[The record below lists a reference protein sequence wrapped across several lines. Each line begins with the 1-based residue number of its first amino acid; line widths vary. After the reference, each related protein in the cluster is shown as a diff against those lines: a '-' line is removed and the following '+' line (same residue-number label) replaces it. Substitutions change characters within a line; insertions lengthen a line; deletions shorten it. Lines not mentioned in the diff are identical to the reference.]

1 MARPAVML
9 LQASRLVPFER
20 SVPQGLQVSGELIWN
35 RDGQLELS
43 FGVLAAAASG
53 LNELVVPG
61 GLIDGP
67 QAAGQRRD
75 ELWTTTCFEAFLA
88 IPDQPGYWEIN
99 LAPNGDWALYRFEGY
114 RSGQSQQPLDSAPE
128 ITLRRWHHQLRLDAR
143 LDLSSWWPDE
153 RCPELALTTV
163 LDRGANGIS
172 HWALR
177 HGDSRADF
185 HDRSTFLQA

>member
-20 SVPQGLQVSGELIWN
+20 SVAQGLQVSGELIWS
-35 RDGQLELS
+35 RSGQLELS

-53 LNELVVPG
+53 LSDLILPP

-67 QAAGQRRD
+67 QGAGQRRD

-88 IPDQPGYWEIN
+88 LPDQPGYWEIN
-99 LAPNGDWALYRFEGY
+99 LAPNGDWAVYRFEGY
-114 RSGQSQQPLDSAPE
+114 RSGQCHQPLENSPAVA
-128 ITLRRWHHQLRLDAR
+128 LRRWHHQLRLDAV
-143 LDLSSWWPDE
+143 LNLSPWWPDE
-153 RCPELALTTV
+153 HCPELALTTV

-172 HWALR
+172 HWALC
-177 HGDSRADF
+177 HGETRADF
-185 HDRSTFLQA
+185 HDRSTFLQT

>member
-1 MARPAVML
+1 MARPAVKL
-9 LQASRLVPFER
+9 LQAIRLVPFES
-20 SVPQGLQVSGELIWN
+20 SVSQGLQVSGELIWSRN
-35 RDGQLELS
+35 GQLELS

-53 LNELVVPG
+53 LSDLTLPPS
-61 GLIDGP
+61 LIDGP

-88 IPDQPGYWEIN
+88 LQEQPGYWEIN
-99 LAPNGDWALYRFEGY
+99 LAPNGDWAVYRFEDY
-114 RSGQSQQPLDSAPE
+114 RTGQSQQHLDNPPSV
-128 ITLRRWHHQLRLDAR
+128 TLRRWHHQLRLDAQ
-143 LDLSSWWPDE
+143 LNLSSWWPDE
-153 RCPELALTTV
+153 HCPELALTTV

-177 HGDSRADF
+177 HGDTRADF